1 MNEILN
7 RIHLTCLVE
16 LKLAV
21 NSTQEILVDAI
32 LPKMDKLTLS
42 LATCLVMLCPMTPV
56 GTTILGSTSASRVS
70 SGERH

>member
-7 RIHLTCLVE
+7 RTHLTCLVE

-56 GTTILGSTSASRVS
+56 DTTTLGSTSASRVS